1 MSAGISQVAKHHIN
15 TATPATRP
23 RVASTMGAADIST
36 MRAAASTVMATA
48 PIEIQYGGLKS
59 RGSNGKDIIRR
70 DTSIATAMYNTVP
83 KDQAKTAVIAST
95 WLASSKMG
103 SRVAASTAT
112 VWAPTVH
119 TNNEPMEK
127 PKRAGQGE

>member
-48 PIEIQYGGLKS
+48 PIDIQYGGLKS

-83 KDQAKTAVIAST
+83 KDQAKTARSEEHTSELQSRGQRVCSLL
-95 WLASSKMG
+95 LA
-103 SRVAASTAT
+103 TT
-112 VWAPTVH
+112 
-119 TNNEPMEK
+119 
-127 PKRAGQGE
+127 